1 MLAYRLRPVLL
12 LEKRLSGWVTPF
24 GLRDLRSRR
33 FWGFDMK
40 NIAYLMIAAGFLGA
54 AYATSLHAQQVD
66 WTLFVI
72 SALISTAG
80 VIIAKRMDSA
90 DARSESV
97 LNTNRA
103 ELNESIAN
111 IVTGLDDTAYES
123 GEQLR
128 DWIDEQLR
136 PDLRRFADARESMV
150 HLYGLQTYADIMSNF
165 ATGERYI
172 NRVWSASADGYDSE
186 AATYLEKAAGQFA
199 EAQTQL
205 SSVA

>member
-1 MLAYRLRPVLL
+1 MKKLAH
-12 LEKRLSGWVTPF
+12 
-24 GLRDLRSRR
+24 
-33 FWGFDMK
+33 
-40 NIAYLMIAAGFLGA
+40 IMIAAGFLGA
-54 AYATSLHAQQVD
+54 AYATSLHAHQVD

-72 SALISTAG
+72 SAFVSAAG

-97 LNTNRA
+97 LNSNRA

-111 IVTGLDDTAYES
+111 IVTELDGTAYES

-199 EAQTQL
+199 DAQTQL
-205 SSVA
+205 SSAA

>member
-1 MLAYRLRPVLL
+1 MKKLAH
-12 LEKRLSGWVTPF
+12 
-24 GLRDLRSRR
+24 
-33 FWGFDMK
+33 
-40 NIAYLMIAAGFLGA
+40 IMIAAGFLGA
-54 AYATSLHAQQVD
+54 AYATSLHGEQVD
-66 WTLFVI
+66 WTLFAI
-72 SALISTAG
+72 SAFISTAG

-103 ELNESIAN
+103 ELNDSIAN
-111 IVTGLDDTAYES
+111 IVTQLDETTYTS

-186 AATYLEKAAGQFA
+186 AATYLEKAAGQFV